1 MGKYSAVLKRHG
13 NRGFGVP
20 SKAPEVGSFPLYPL
34 NRARFAL
41 TIISS
46 GDWDSK
52 KTLRAQIAQRALA
65 AHPSLKSYWS
75 QLKRETIASRTGRS
89 TSTRRKAANP
99 RRNTMGPTNFKYRV
113 SASVIVGSKPK
124 DFSFVVE
131 APWTQ
136 SGQVKAAEQALAK
149 KLNVRFLRLMV
160 EQDEGEF
167 EDSPLYSIASPS
179 NRNITGSVTIEDAV
193 SPSENPRRKT
203 MARRKNYGSI
213 TTLSNPYG
221 LSMGKGKAVRT
232 ASGNRTH
239 VKGGGNLT
247 LCGSKVG
254 KGSDAKVIT
263 CYRCI
268 KLVNMDGLHTVKRDL
283 RYGKRTKHY
292 MVPGGREGKY
302 VSGVDVGSSLSD
314 AEFEQMMGDSNYP
327 TQSLGM
333 IEHIREERTGAKRK
347 RAARKGSL
355 TRRRKKAGAAMI
367 ANPRSYK
374 MGYSKGIKDYR
385 SSSPTPASTIR
396 KRSMDYQ
403 VGYLEGYAKSGRGR

>member
-1 MGKYSAVLKRHG
+1 M
-13 NRGFGVP
+13 
-20 SKAPEVGSFPLYPL
+20 
-34 NRARFAL
+34 
-41 TIISS
+41 
-46 GDWDSK
+46 
-52 KTLRAQIAQRALA
+52 
-65 AHPSLKSYWS
+65 
-75 QLKRETIASRTGRS
+75 
-89 TSTRRKAANP
+89 AANP
-99 RRNTMGPTNFKYRV
+99 RRKTMATFSTKWIVGAGTDDTRDGKWKDFGKFTVQGKSIEQAAGRAISILRKKTKQPRLSLALAQEHEDDAYTFEMSAPGFTG
-113 SASVIVGSKPK
+113 SASIDRV
-124 DFSFVVE
+124 
-131 APWTQ
+131 
-136 SGQVKAAEQALAK
+136 
-149 KLNVRFLRLMV
+149 
-160 EQDEGEF
+160 
-167 EDSPLYSIASPS
+167 
-179 NRNITGSVTIEDAV
+179 
-193 SPSENPRRKT
+193 